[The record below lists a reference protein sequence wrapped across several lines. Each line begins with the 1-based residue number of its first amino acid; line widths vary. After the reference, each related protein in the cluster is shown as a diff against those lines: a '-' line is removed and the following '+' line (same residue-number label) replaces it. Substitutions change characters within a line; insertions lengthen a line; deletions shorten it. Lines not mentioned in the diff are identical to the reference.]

1 MENKNNRV
9 VKQQFF
15 SLYEKEKSKIISESQ
30 ENLSFSTTDS
40 SKKQTGSDNIN
51 SNSGKKQKKSVEN
64 LPINDTYHKNI
75 NNNINNI
82 IIKSKSVGNIHN
94 KNRNLFKNLEKIKS
108 KNKNESYFRK
118 IYSNEFIE
126 FQNEITKMPHYIKKY
141 KEDDISFTKTK
152 VLPEIKW
159 QDYDNDVLTSE
170 EQKKSAI
177 KREINWI
184 GETIK
189 RIQNNEKYFTFNV
202 TMYKL
207 SQKYPN
213 KKIDIQ

>member
-40 SKKQTGSDNIN
+40 SKKQTGSDNI
-51 SNSGKKQKKSVEN
+51 EN

-108 KNKNESYFRK
+108 KNKNEPYFRK